1 MAQLNSAS
9 AEIIDNHT
17 KTGGEQ
23 VECQKRVVA
32 ASVDDSCGE
41 AYTAFKIRRKHKFLV
56 FKIDLESEKIIVDVV
71 R

>member
-1 MAQLNSAS
+1 MAAA

-32 ASVDDSCGE
+32 SKVDDICGE
-41 AYTAFKIRRKHKFLV
+41 TFTNFKIR
-56 FKIDLESEKIIVDVV
+56 
-71 R
+71 